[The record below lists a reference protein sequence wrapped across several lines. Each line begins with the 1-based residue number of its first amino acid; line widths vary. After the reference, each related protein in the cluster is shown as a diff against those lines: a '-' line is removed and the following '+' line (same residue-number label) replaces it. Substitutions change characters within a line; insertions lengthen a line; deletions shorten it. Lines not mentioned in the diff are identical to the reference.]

1 MAYLFDIKT
10 WMAIAIAALTALVGL
25 QQIRVSNAKA
35 ATASVRAELA
45 SDRATYAQAAQK
57 AEQAARAEETR
68 RTAATQKVIQDA
80 KLETSAAQTAAN
92 DAVRAADG
100 LRKRVAASSPPVVM
114 PPAIPALP
122 DEARVTKVATPS
134 ICLQGCSRGLTML
147 RAELLPTPTSSGLP
161 AKPAKDTPTSYSL
174 GDRMPRR

>member
-1 MAYLFDIKT
+1 MAYLFDLKT
-10 WMAIAIAALTALVGL
+10 WMALAIAALVALVGL

-35 ATASVRAELA
+35 ATSAARAELA

-80 KLETSAAQTAAN
+80 KLETSAAQTAAD

-100 LRKRVAASSPPVVM
+100 LRKRVAALVAASRQAAGNPSAPGRSTGVEGGD
-114 PPAIPALP
+114 AL
-122 DEARVTKVATPS
+122 DLLAGLHHRADQAAGEIAVYA
-134 ICLQGCSRGLTML
+134 RGLYNAGAACE
-147 RAELLPTPTSSGLP
+147 RISDGLQP
-161 AKPAKDTPTSYSL
+161 ASK
-174 GDRMPRR
+174 

>member
-100 LRKRVAASSPPVVM
+100 LRKRVAALVAAGRHAASNPGAPGRSTGDQGGD
-114 PPAIPALP
+114 AL
-122 DEARVTKVATPS
+122 DLLAGVLARTDDAAGGIAAYADQLRVAGQA
-134 ICLQGCSRGLTML
+134 CERYAYQLQ
-147 RAELLPTPTSSGLP
+147 
-161 AKPAKDTPTSYSL
+161 
-174 GDRMPRR
+174 PR